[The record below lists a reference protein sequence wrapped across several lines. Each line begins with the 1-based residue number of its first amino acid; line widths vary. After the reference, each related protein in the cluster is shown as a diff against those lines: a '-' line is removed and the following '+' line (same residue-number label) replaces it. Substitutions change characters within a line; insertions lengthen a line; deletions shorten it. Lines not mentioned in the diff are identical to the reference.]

1 MVGMNSLKSKSY
13 YSVFHTLTFVIVFLV
28 FSVVPSFAQSGS
40 TTAQPGID
48 FKSLMESSSA
58 LSQSDLRG
66 DDKFATDNVI
76 NPDYYIM
83 GPGDILSLMILPVPA
98 VEQPVII
105 SPECSII
112 IPRIGAI
119 SLKGKTLTQAK
130 DTITSIIKQR
140 NSNASISLTLRKARL
155 VYVTLSGNVT
165 YPGIFAFP
173 ASTRVSTAVKIA
185 HQQPPTGGNVANAKR
200 NDKQEDY
207 GNTLAGRLLSRPVSS
222 ILSPYSSRN
231 IRVFHRD
238 GTSSVADFEKAR
250 FFADG
255 NDDPMIREG
264 DEIYVPFAPTSYHTI
279 SITGAVRRPVIL
291 AYKEGDNASFLFK
304 AAMGLA
310 ENADKNSITGIS
322 NSSVKTMYSLNARNE
337 IDNDNVLTPGY
348 AIVVGA
354 KSTEIPQGSNGFVE
368 VIGEVANPGTYTI
381 TSQQTRIKDII
392 QQAGGFTTEAY
403 LPLAYILQQEAEQ
416 FDSKKS
422 EGRNML
428 RGSDL
433 HTEDTS
439 RFLMHNERK
448 LPIASCDLARC
459 FDKNA
464 PSEKDNIILNSGD
477 IIVIP
482 KNPKKVFVYGQVVQ
496 PGYITY
502 EPGKNA
508 DWYLNAAGGLSAGA
522 MKSMIRIIKGKTKV
536 WIEPDNLIV
545 LEAGDALYVP
555 PPPQNPPG
563 YEVQYF
569 AAVGSLA
576 TSAIILITTVLALF
590 RN

>member
-1 MVGMNSLKSKSY
+1 MNSLKSKSY
-13 YSVFHTLTFVIVFLV
+13 CDVFHTLTFIILLI
-28 FSVVPSFAQSGS
+28 FSVIPSYAQSGS
-40 TTAQPGID
+40 TIAQPGID

-58 LSQSDLRG
+58 LSQTDLRA
-66 DDKFATDNVI
+66 DDKFATDNII
-76 NPDYYIM
+76 NPDFYLM

-98 VEQPVII
+98 VEQPVVI

-119 SLKGKTLTQAK
+119 SLKGKTLSQAR
-130 DTITSIIKQR
+130 DTITAIVKQR
-140 NSNASISLTLRKARL
+140 NSNASVSLTLRKARL

-165 YPGIFAFP
+165 YPGVFAFP

-200 NDKQEDY
+200 IDKQEDY

-222 ILSPYSSRN
+222 VLSPYSSRN

-238 GTSSVADFEKAR
+238 GSSSVADLEKAR
-250 FFADG
+250 FIDDS

-264 DEIYVPFAPTSYHTI
+264 DEIYIPFAPSSYHTI

-291 AYKEGDNASFLFK
+291 AFKEGDNASFLFK
-304 AAMGLA
+304 AGMGLT
-310 ENADKNSITGIS
+310 ENADRNSISGIS
-322 NSSVKTMYSLNARNE
+322 NSSVKTMYSVNSRNE
-337 IDNDNVLTPGY
+337 IENDNILTPGY
-348 AIVVGA
+348 AIVVGSKA
-354 KSTEIPQGSNGFVE
+354 ADFPQGSNGFVE

-392 QQAGGFTTEAY
+392 QQAGGFTSDAY
-403 LPLAYILQQEAEQ
+403 LPLAYVLQQEPEQ

-459 FDKNA
+459 FDKSM
-464 PSEKDNIILNSGD
+464 PSEKDNILLNSGD

-496 PGYITY
+496 PGYVTY

-569 AAVGSLA
+569 AAIATLASSTIFLVTSL
-576 TSAIILITTVLALF
+576 IALF